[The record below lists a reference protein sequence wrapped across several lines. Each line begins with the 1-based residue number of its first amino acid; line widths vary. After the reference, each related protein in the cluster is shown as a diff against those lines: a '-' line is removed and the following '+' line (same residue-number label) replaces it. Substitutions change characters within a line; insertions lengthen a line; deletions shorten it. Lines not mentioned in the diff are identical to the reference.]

1 MLETMFVALFTLLPD
16 YLFRRY
22 VQGKRI
28 GHEIT
33 FFTMWYELRWGL
45 VTCFMGA
52 VTIITLLFYFHPATS
67 TVSSYFRTVTILSQ
81 SGGRVTEVYVKNGDI
96 VQAGDPIFRIDST
109 SQEAAVEAA
118 EKRIDEVEAA
128 IVVAQADI
136 VAAQAA
142 VRSAV
147 ASRDL
152 VEDDYRRN
160 KTLLDK
166 GSPAANPA
174 EVERQANR
182 LAEREGQLE
191 VAEANLKAVEEN
203 VTVLLPAQKQSA
215 EAALHQAQAELDKL
229 LVTAGVTGEVDQF
242 QLRVGDVVNPILRP
256 AGILVPVESG
266 HLAFQAGFNQ
276 LAANVVHVGMVAEM
290 GCAASPFRIV
300 PMVIVAVQD
309 VIPSGQFRPSDMLR
323 DPTTER
329 VPPGGVLVRME
340 PLYEGGID
348 HLLPGSNCMAMA
360 YTTTHDKITEDM
372 GALQKFGLHAL
383 ETIGLVHAAGLR
395 LRMIMLPV
403 TTLVFSGGH

>member
-22 VQGKRI
+22 GQGKRI

-52 VTIITLLFYFHPATS
+52 VTIITLLFYFHPSTS
-67 TVSSYFRTVTILSQ
+67 TVSSYFRTLTVLPQ
-81 SGGRVTEVYVKNGDI
+81 AGGRVTEVFVDNGEV

-109 SQEAAVEAA
+109 TQLAAVETATKQI
-118 EKRIDEVEAA
+118 EEIEAA
-128 IVVAQADI
+128 IRVAQADI
-136 VAAQAA
+136 AAAQATVSQA
-142 VRSAV
+142 E

-160 KTLLDK
+160 KALLDK

-182 LAEREGQLE
+182 LAEREGQLK
-191 VAEANLKAVEEN
+191 AAQANLQAVQEN
-203 VTVLLPAQKQSA
+203 VTILLPAQQASA
-215 EAALHQAQAELDKL
+215 EAALHQAEAELEKR
-229 LVTAGVTGEVDQF
+229 LVTAGVTGRIEQF
-242 QLRVGDVVNPILRP
+242 QLRVGDVVNPVLRP
-256 AGILVPVESG
+256 AGILVPSESG

-276 LAANVVHVGMVAEM
+276 LAAGVVHVGMIAEM
-290 GCAASPFRIV
+290 GCSARPFTIV

-309 VIPSGQFRPSDMLR
+309 VIPSGQFRPSDQLR
-323 DPTTER
+323 DPTTEHIA
-329 VPPGGVLVRME
+329 PGGILVNLE

-360 YTTTHDKITEDM
+360 YTTTHDKITDDM
-372 GALQKFGLHAL
+372 GFFQRFGLHAL

-403 TTLVFSGGH
+403 TTLVFSGSH